1 MLFSSTWCPNI
12 NIVIDAY
19 VLPIMFKE
27 NATNLNNI
35 SVDKGI
41 EWLQSFDTILSDC
54 DGKWKFNPKLKSHKN
69 KTTKRFSLHK
79 YQVGDGGGGG
89 GERTK
94 QDGIKNN

>member
-1 MLFSSTWCPNI
+1 M
-12 NIVIDAY
+12 IDAY

-54 DGKWKFNPKLKSHKN
+54 DGKWKFNPKINKN
-69 KTTKRFSLHK
+69 KTSSEEIRLN
-79 YQVGDGGGGG
+79 QVGDGGGGF
-89 GERTK
+89 E
-94 QDGIKNN
+94 GIKNKCAKPPTKQCTICVEHTNDGVVH

>member
-1 MLFSSTWCPNI
+1 M
-12 NIVIDAY
+12 IDAY

-54 DGKWKFNPKLKSHKN
+54 DGKWTITNKNSNNNNQIFLLLKIESMLGDMNNIRELKITRN
-69 KTTKRFSLHK
+69 ETPTSKTLYNSRQTYVVH
-79 YQVGDGGGGG
+79 
-89 GERTK
+89 
-94 QDGIKNN
+94 